1 MQKTFTGVFLLI
13 VMAVIGFGLIWLPGW
28 VIDNYQ
34 AATAI
39 GSIWGILY
47 LVVVGLGTLLVL
59 GSGGWTLWKLFGASF
74 SKKRRLARRSKNPSE
89 LSSSEKDFEIDENLE
104 QVDKLAKE
112 AGDDASGT
120 ISSGKSSV
128 LNLLSGSQVFS
139 TDARGGTTVT
149 RNEIPWPGID
159 RVTLVDTPGIGEI
172 DGADHVHIAAE
183 SAKDADI
190 VLVVVDGPLRQS
202 EHDLLAQLG
211 ILCSQ
216 GRHCLH
222 PSPSWL
228 SDSP

>member
-112 AGDDASGT
+112 AGDDASLQQQLNPLVAELEQKREAQTLEIVAFGT

-149 RNEIPWPGID
+149 RNEIPCLQ
-159 RVTLVDTPGIGEI
+159 RTLT
-172 DGADHVHIAAE
+172 
-183 SAKDADI
+183 S
-190 VLVVVDGPLRQS
+190 
-202 EHDLLAQLG
+202 
-211 ILCSQ
+211 CW
-216 GRHCLH
+216 
-222 PSPSWL
+222 WL
-228 SDSP
+228 SMGRYGRANMIYWLS